1 MDPIPNTV
9 LLKELGTALK
19 GRWTDVYD
27 DTLRGNLQLRVYRAA
42 RWIEQAEKT
51 DSDDAA
57 FIFYWIAFNAAYA
70 KGQPSGTQRIPERA
84 RFSWYFR
91 TIVDLDKDRAI
102 QSTVKQRFPHEIMD
116 IMKNEYMFKDFWESK
131 VYGVE
136 NNWQRELVED
146 RTAVSDALDAI
157 ALRKGKKGGRK
168 TPEQSTVT
176 ILSNVF
182 DRLYVLRNQ
191 LMHGGATPGG
201 RLNRKQ
207 VEDGKNMMDYL
218 LPQFITLMWTNI
230 DSIAAGADE
239 RWGRPPYPPV
249 L

>member
-1 MDPIPNTV
+1 MDPIPNTI

-19 GRWTDVYD
+19 GRWPDVYD

-70 KGQPSGTQRIPERA
+70 KWQPSGIQRTPERA

-102 QSTVKQRFPHEIMD
+102 QSMVKQRFPHEIMD

-131 VYGVE
+131 VLWSE
-136 NNWQRELVED
+136 E
-146 RTAVSDALDAI
+146 
-157 ALRKGKKGGRK
+157 
-168 TPEQSTVT
+168 
-176 ILSNVF
+176 
-182 DRLYVLRNQ
+182 
-191 LMHGGATPGG
+191 
-201 RLNRKQ
+201 
-207 VEDGKNMMDYL
+207 
-218 LPQFITLMWTNI
+218 
-230 DSIAAGADE
+230 
-239 RWGRPPYPPV
+239 
-249 L
+249 

>member
-1 MDPIPNTV
+1 M
-9 LLKELGTALK
+9 K
-19 GRWTDVYD
+19 GRWTDVYN
-27 DTLRGNLQLRVYRAA
+27 DTLRDNLQLRVYRAA

-70 KGQPSGTQRIPERA
+70 EGKPSVAQRTPEKT
-84 RFSWYFR
+84 RFRWYFH

-102 QSTVKQRFPHEIMD
+102 QSKIKQRFPHEIMD
-116 IMKNEYMFKDFWESK
+116 IMKNEYMFNEFWDSK
-131 VYGVE
+131 VYGMK
-136 NNWQRELVED
+136 NNWQRELKKD
-146 RTAVSDALDAI
+146 REAVADALDAI

-182 DRLYVLRNQ
+182 SRLYVLRNQ

-207 VEDGKNMMDYL
+207 VKDGRNIMAHL

-230 DSIAAGADE
+230 DMIAAGEDE
-239 RWGRPPYPPV
+239 CWGRPPYPPV
-249 L
+249 P